1 MSEKAP
7 ATGLRFGARYPATAG
22 DPRRIFAAFIC
33 EVDALGYRDHLT
45 AVEGIA
51 FEVVDLPVTKR

>member
-1 MSEKAP
+1 MSDKEP
-7 ATGLRFGARYPATAG
+7 VTGLRFGVRYPETAG
-22 DPRRIFAAFIC
+22 DPRRIFAAFIS

-51 FEVVDLPVTKR
+51 FEVVELG